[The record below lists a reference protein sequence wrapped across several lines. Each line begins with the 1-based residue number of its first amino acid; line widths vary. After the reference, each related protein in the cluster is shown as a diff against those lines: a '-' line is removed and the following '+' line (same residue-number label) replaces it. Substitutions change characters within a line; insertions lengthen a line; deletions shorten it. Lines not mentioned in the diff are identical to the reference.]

1 MSDISYFESRKGNLT
16 CNAKECF
23 AFTTDLRHF
32 EGFIPNGTINNWKAE
47 KESCSFTVSMLGT
60 VSVRV
65 ADKEMFKRVVY
76 KGDALKKNDFELI
89 LNITGEGD
97 KSAEVKIFLNAD
109 LNPMMKMIATKPI
122 EQFLEMLINEMEKF
136 EGWKRNQTT

>member
-16 CNAKECF
+16 CTAQECF

-32 EGFIPNGTINNWKAE
+32 EGFIPNNTINNWKAE

-60 VSVRV
+60 VSVRLTE
-65 ADKEMFKRVVY
+65 KEMYKRVVY
-76 KGDALKKNDFELI
+76 KGDALKKNDFELT
-89 LNITGEGD
+89 LNINGND
-97 KSAEVKIFLNAD
+97 DQPAEVKVILNAE
-109 LNPMMKMIATKPI
+109 LNPMMKMIAAKPI

-136 EGWKRNQTT
+136 RGWK